1 MSWVLLT
8 LVYGLLKGAREICKK
23 ESLKKSTVIEVL
35 FFYTLFAFLV
45 CIPASTDFPSVDVK
59 YLPYIFIKSFVIFIA
74 WILSFK
80 AIKHMPISLYGI
92 LDLSRVMF
100 TTLIGFIVL
109 KESASV
115 NQIIGLILVA
125 LGLIFLKR
133 RKSDEE
139 EDVKP
144 LIVVL
149 ALISCMLNSV
159 SAFLDK
165 VLTQYVTSSQLQFY
179 YMLFLVLLYLA
190 YLIIDRSEVDI
201 KKSVKNYWIWILAI
215 MFAIADK
222 SLFVAN
228 ANPDSKITIMTL
240 IKQSGCVITIL
251 AGKFLYKEK
260 NMLHKFVCAA
270 VVITGIVIAVL

>member
-45 CIPASTDFPSVDVK
+45 CIPASTDFLSVDVK

-133 RKSDEE
+133 RKSDEA